1 MKASISTFSESKN
14 PGGLLQFDAPA
25 SHFNEALPLG
35 NGRLGAMFYG
45 GIESERIH
53 LNEDSLWSGVGP
65 ASVPRNGRQALPE
78 IRRLLFEGK
87 LKEAHDLTVDSMA
100 GRFNEAYQP
109 VGDLLLEIAS
119 PRGEPEGYSRRLD
132 LDSATGFTEFTLGG
146 VCHSRELLVSHH
158 SQCLLLKWSVNKP
171 GALNCRISMT
181 SPLHHR
187 LQVKDSML
195 ILEGEAPSHVGW
207 FRVNP
212 GEEIIYD
219 ERPEHSG
226 MTFTSG
232 IRVVSPGALISTT
245 DKGLLVEG
253 ATELF
258 LFGDTRTGVT
268 SPDPSSEV
276 LQTLGTATETGWQK
290 LKQLHLEDYRSLF
303 HRVRLDLG
311 HSSEGLRNH
320 SLFERLNLRSKGSTD
335 PELEALL
342 FDYGR
347 YLLISSSRPGSQ
359 PANLQGIWNKDVQ
372 PPWWSNFTLNIN
384 TEMNY
389 WPAEPCGMPEVH
401 EPLFNYVERLKVEG
415 EKVAAELYACRGWT
429 AHHQTDYW
437 CSATPV
443 GLTPG
448 SRNDSASRY
457 AFWPMGGAWLS
468 RHFWDHF
475 LFTGDLNFLRDRAWP
490 VMEGA
495 ARFLIDFLVERPD
508 GHLTTAPSTSPENSF
523 RYGEDFRAAIA
534 TGSTMDLS
542 IIRDL
547 FRNCLEASDRID
559 GVDPLFLTQ
568 LKGALDRLPPL
579 AITSSGRIPEWDQ
592 DYPEWEPNH
601 RHVSHLYG
609 LHPATE
615 FTPERT
621 PELAAAA
628 RRTLE
633 VRSDEG
639 TGWALAWKINFW
651 ARLHDGER
659 AHHLIGKFFNPV
671 PAHQLSLE
679 YPGGLYPNLL
689 CAHPPFQIDGN
700 FGYTAGVAEMLLQS
714 HLRGNSPGDYE
725 IRLLPA
731 LPKTWLEGHVTGL
744 RGRGCVGVD
753 LMWRHGE
760 LSEAV
765 LTPEEK
771 RPLTVHYGHLSRI
784 IPASE
789 ARQTV
794 RVDSKLNIIS

>member
-1 MKASISTFSESKN
+1 MQR
-14 PGGLLQFDAPA
+14 LLQFKTPA
-25 SHFNEALPLG
+25 THFNEALPLG

-45 GIESERIH
+45 GVESERIH
-53 LNEDSLWSGVGP
+53 LNEDSLWSGS
-65 ASVPRNGRQALPE
+65 ASAPIPSNGLSSLNE
-78 IRRLLFEGK
+78 IRGLLFEGK
-87 LKEAHDLTVDSMA
+87 LREAHDLTVDSMA

-109 VGDLLLEIAS
+109 VGDLLIDIVSAC
-119 PRGEPEGYSRRLD
+119 GKPEGYSRRLD
-132 LDSATGFTEFTLGG
+132 LDSVTGFTEFTLDG
-146 VCHSRELLVSHH
+146 VCHSRELLVSHP

-171 GALNCRISMT
+171 AALNCRIGMT

-187 LQVKDSML
+187 LQVKDSLL
-195 ILEGEAPSHVGW
+195 ILEGEAPFHVGW
-207 FRVNP
+207 FRVKP
-212 GEEIIYD
+212 GEKIIYD
-219 ERPEHSG
+219 DRPGHRG
-226 MTFTSG
+226 MTFVSG
-232 IRVVSPGALISTT
+232 IRVVAPGALISTT
-245 DKGLLVEG
+245 DEGLLVEG

-258 LFGDTRTGVT
+258 LFGDTRTGIT
-268 SPDPSSEV
+268 SADPSSAV
-276 LQTLGTATETGWQK
+276 LQTLLTAAATDWQR
-290 LKQLHLEDYRSLF
+290 LKQLHLVDYRTLF

-311 HSSEGLRNH
+311 RSSEGLRNH

-389 WPAEPCGMPEVH
+389 WPAEPCDMPEVH
-401 EPLFNYVERLKVEG
+401 EPLFDYVERLKVEG
-415 EKVAAELYACRGWT
+415 ENVAGELYGCRGWT

-468 RHFWDHF
+468 RHFWDHV
-475 LFTGDLNFLRDRAWP
+475 LFTGDLKFLRDRAWP

-495 ARFLIDFLVERPD
+495 ALFLLDFLVEHPD

-523 RYGEDFRAAIA
+523 RFGDDFRAAIA

-547 FRNCLEASDRID
+547 FGNCLEASDRLD

-568 LKGALDRLPPL
+568 LKDALDRLPPI
-579 AITSSGRIPEWDQ
+579 AITSSGRIPEWDR
-592 DYPEWEPNH
+592 DYTEWEPHH

-609 LHPATE
+609 LHPASE

-628 RRTLE
+628 RKTLE
-633 VRSDEG
+633 VRTDEG

-659 AHHLIGKFFNPV
+659 AHRLIGKFFNPV
-671 PAHQLSLE
+671 PANQVSLE

-700 FGYTAGVAEMLLQS
+700 FGYTAGVVEMLLQS
-714 HLRGNSPGDYE
+714 HLRGSTSGDYE
-725 IRLLPA
+725 IQLLPA
-731 LPKTWLEGHVTGL
+731 LPEAWPEGEATGL
-744 RGRGCVGVD
+744 RARGNMGID
-753 LMWRHGE
+753 LKWFNGQLTE
-760 LSEAV
+760 V
-765 LTPEEK
+765 ILTPAEK
-771 RPLTVHYGHLSRI
+771 RPVTVHYGKLSRI
-784 IPASE
+784 ITAPDAG
-789 ARQTV
+789 RPV
-794 RVDSKLNIIS
+794 RLDAMLNIFS

>member
-1 MKASISTFSESKN
+1 MQR
-14 PGGLLQFDAPA
+14 LLQFKTPA
-25 SHFNEALPLG
+25 THFNEALPLG

-45 GIESERIH
+45 GVESERIH
-53 LNEDSLWSGVGP
+53 LNEDSLWSGS
-65 ASVPRNGRQALPE
+65 ASAPIPSNGLSSLNE
-78 IRRLLFEGK
+78 IRGLLFEGK
-87 LKEAHDLTVDSMA
+87 LREAHDLTVDSMA

-109 VGDLLLEIAS
+109 VGDLLIDIVSAC
-119 PRGEPEGYSRRLD
+119 GKPEGYSRRLD
-132 LDSATGFTEFTLGG
+132 LDSATGFTEFTLDG
-146 VCHSRELLVSHH
+146 VCHSRELLVSHP

-171 GALNCRISMT
+171 AALNCRIGMT

-187 LQVKDSML
+187 LQVKDSLL
-195 ILEGEAPSHVGW
+195 ILEGEAPFHVGW
-207 FRVNP
+207 FRVKP
-212 GEEIIYD
+212 GEKIIYD
-219 ERPEHSG
+219 DRPGHRG
-226 MTFTSG
+226 MTFVSG
-232 IRVVSPGALISTT
+232 IRVVAPGALISTT
-245 DKGLLVEG
+245 DEGLLVEG

-258 LFGDTRTGVT
+258 LFGDTRTGIT
-268 SPDPSSEV
+268 SADPSSAV
-276 LQTLGTATETGWQK
+276 LQTLLTAAATDWQR
-290 LKQLHLEDYRSLF
+290 LKQLHLVDYRTLF

-311 HSSEGLRNH
+311 RSSEGLRNH

-389 WPAEPCGMPEVH
+389 WPAEPCDMPEVH
-401 EPLFNYVERLKVEG
+401 EPLFDYVERLKVEG
-415 EKVAAELYACRGWT
+415 ENVAGELYGCRGWT

-468 RHFWDHF
+468 RHFWDHV
-475 LFTGDLNFLRDRAWP
+475 LFTGDLKFLRDRAWP

-495 ARFLIDFLVERPD
+495 ALFLLDFLVEHPD

-523 RYGEDFRAAIA
+523 RFGDDFRAAIA

-547 FRNCLEASDRID
+547 FGNCLEASDRLD

-568 LKGALDRLPPL
+568 LKDALDRLPPI
-579 AITSSGRIPEWDQ
+579 AITSSGRIPEWDR
-592 DYPEWEPNH
+592 DYTEWEPHH

-609 LHPATE
+609 LHPASE

-628 RRTLE
+628 RKTLE
-633 VRSDEG
+633 VRTDEG

-659 AHHLIGKFFNPV
+659 AHRLIGKFFNPV
-671 PAHQLSLE
+671 PANQVSLE

-700 FGYTAGVAEMLLQS
+700 FGYTAGVVEMLLQS
-714 HLRGNSPGDYE
+714 HLRGSTSGDYE
-725 IRLLPA
+725 IQLLPA
-731 LPKTWLEGHVTGL
+731 LPEAWPEGEATGL
-744 RGRGCVGVD
+744 RARGNMGID
-753 LMWRHGE
+753 LKWFNGQLTE
-760 LSEAV
+760 V
-765 LTPEEK
+765 ILTPAEK
-771 RPLTVHYGHLSRI
+771 RPVTVHYGKLSRI
-784 IPASE
+784 ITAPDAG
-789 ARQTV
+789 RPV
-794 RVDSKLNIIS
+794 RLDAMLNIFS